1 MSQEEYNSNEA
12 CSTIEYEE
20 EEEENDTDS
29 EVSDNFEEE
38 DIPVELPVI
47 KKSSCKT
54 FGNQGIFGNQG
65 TFDDEDNSANQR
77 PFVRTSTYVPSKTS
91 GERIVMGEQTTVN
104 YGETP
109 IPRPIVKAPA
119 ADDGSSFSNKNI
131 TSIALFK
138 ATKTG
143 DTYTSTMTIPMLQ
156 QMEDGMISVLKTKK
170 GAKSLKKAD
179 LLAHLINERNAKL
192 SLV

>member
-119 ADDGSSFSNKNI
+119 ADDGSSFS
-131 TSIALFK
+131 
-138 ATKTG
+138 
-143 DTYTSTMTIPMLQ
+143 TYTSTMTIPMLQ